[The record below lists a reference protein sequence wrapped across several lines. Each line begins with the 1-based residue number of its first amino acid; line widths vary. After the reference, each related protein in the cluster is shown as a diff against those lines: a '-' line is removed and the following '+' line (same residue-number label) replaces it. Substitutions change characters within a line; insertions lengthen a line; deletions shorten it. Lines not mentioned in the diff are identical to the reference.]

1 MASSPKTGPL
11 VVVANHPSGLVD
23 GMVMAEMVCRV
34 RSDFKILT
42 RSLLTGIPEVEEFM
56 IPVPFPHEDNA
67 RELGLQMRDETMKHL
82 RAGGVIILFP
92 AGKVAMSE
100 DWWGPAVESEWNVF
114 THKIV
119 KSSGAT
125 ILPVYFPGQNSR
137 AFLIANKISD
147 TLRQGLLL
155 YEIKRC
161 LFKPTRPV
169 IGAPIPAEELKK
181 WEGNPRG
188 FLAWLRQHT
197 LEAALR
203 TAVKGDCMR
212 LHYQP
217 IVDMKTGLVTHAE
230 VLVRWNHPTRG
241 RLSAGEFLPFAEE
254 NGLMLPISDWMIGAL
269 CRDIALKNGLIL
281 RATYD
286 SMLLSPPLVISRD
299 QVDELAEKAW
309 KALDLTARELGMATG

>member
-1 MASSPKTGPL
+1 MRRLSYAGTFKNPFKAGTIRAIEWLTAKIQLLRLIRQFEKSGAPFGSPFWPKAIRHMGITIQTPPEEIALIPATGPL
-11 VVVANHPSGLVD
+11 VVVSNHPSGLVD
-23 GMVMAEMVCRV
+23 GMVLAEMVNRV

-67 RELGLQMRDETMKHL
+67 RELGLQMREETLAHL
-82 RAGGVIILFP
+82 KAGGVIILFP

-100 DWWGPAVESEWNVF
+100 GWWGPAVEGEWNVF

-119 KSSGAT
+119 KSTGAT

-137 AFLIANKISD
+137 LFQIANQVSD
-147 TLRQGLLL
+147 TVRQGLLL

-188 FLAWLRQHT
+188 FLAWLREHT
-197 LEAALR
+197 L
-203 TAVKGDCMR
+203 
-212 LHYQP
+212 
-217 IVDMKTGLVTHAE
+217 GLK
-230 VLVRWNHPTRG
+230 
-241 RLSAGEFLPFAEE
+241 
-254 NGLMLPISDWMIGAL
+254 D
-269 CRDIALKNGLIL
+269 
-281 RATYD
+281 RA
-286 SMLLSPPLVISRD
+286 
-299 QVDELAEKAW
+299 
-309 KALDLTARELGMATG
+309 